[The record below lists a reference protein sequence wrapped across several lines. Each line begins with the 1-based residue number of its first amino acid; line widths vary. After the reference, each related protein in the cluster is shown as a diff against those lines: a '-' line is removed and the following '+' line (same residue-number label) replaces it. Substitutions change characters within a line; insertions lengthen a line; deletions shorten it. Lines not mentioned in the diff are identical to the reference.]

1 MPDSKPSGESIH
13 GGKATTG
20 RQAPVDAPATRR
32 EIFGWCMY
40 DVGDSAFTTV
50 IVTVLYSLYFSKVVV
65 GHDGRADFL
74 WGLAASI
81 SEIAVA
87 LLAPALGAI
96 ADFSGSRKKFLG
108 AFAGTIVVFTAA
120 LWMVGPGM
128 VALGFGLYIV
138 ANIAFTGGGV
148 FIDSFLPGI
157 STNANAGRISGLKW
171 AMGYFGGLL
180 ALVVCLPLAASI
192 KSNPTPEELSRARLA
207 PVVVAAFYAVA
218 VIPTFL
224 FLKERSV
231 KKELP
236 PGENYVSLGFK
247 RLGQT
252 FRNLRRY
259 GDLFK
264 LLLAFLVYNDGI
276 VTVITF
282 AAKYAQQTIGFETR
296 EIVVMFILMN
306 VIALAGALSFGYLAD
321 MIGQKRTILIS
332 LGIWVLA
339 VVLAYFSHSK
349 QSFYLVAALA
359 GIGMGSCQSVTRSLV
374 ALFTPKEN
382 AAEFAGFLAFAG
394 KAVAFLGPITFGT
407 LSLKLGSQ
415 RPAILAVGFFF
426 VAGALLLLLVN
437 EERGKA
443 ASRIPVD
450 AQGTAAG

>member
-1 MPDSKPSGESIH
+1 
-13 GGKATTG
+13 
-20 RQAPVDAPATRR
+20 
-32 EIFGWCMY
+32 MY

-306 VIALAGALSFGYLAD
+306 VIALAGALSFGWLAD